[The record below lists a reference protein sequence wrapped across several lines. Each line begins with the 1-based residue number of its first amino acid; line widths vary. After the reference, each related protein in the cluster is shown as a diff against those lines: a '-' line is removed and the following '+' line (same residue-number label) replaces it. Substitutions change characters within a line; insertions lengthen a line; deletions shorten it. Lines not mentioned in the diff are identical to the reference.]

1 MFELADEPLDETTE
15 NTLKFLDAVWGVMPP
30 EEGVG
35 YEVFAMPVQ
44 DCSSSSSNYDIKQCI
59 MWHALALL
67 PTT

>member
-35 YEVFAMPVQ
+35 YEVFA
-44 DCSSSSSNYDIKQCI
+44 CSR
-59 MWHALALL
+59 L
-67 PTT
+67 